1 MKKNQKKAF
10 ILIFALFAAF
20 FAAHSETQGDDIFEN
35 QKIEDGDFY
44 KIEREPSKK
53 EIEDENSKFFES
65 VKQKKLEILRKIEK
79 ERQKLESSKTKLS
92 SATEKSRLEL
102 EKNKAKMKSQLSKK
116 TDQTT
121 KPRQNLEN
129 QKSPEKTE
137 TDSLKK
143 NAPTTAATADNKQEE
158 NKPAADK
165 AEPTKPKAEA
175 KSAPKTPQKPQY
187 QPENLTVAEAEQKM
201 DAAINLRKKFIDL
214 GMGYKGIEY
223 VWGGKTPRPG
233 FDCSGLVSY
242 TAKQSLG
249 IEIKGNAQDIYNH
262 TSPVSLGDA
271 LPGDLIF
278 FKGPA
283 DTRITHVGIYLG
295 KNPGENDFG
304 KQNLFLNAASAGPRT
319 GVIISGLNEN
329 YWKKTF
335 YGCGRIIPEI

>member
-10 ILIFALFAAF
+10 ILTFALFTAF
-20 FAAHSETQGDDIFEN
+20 FAAHAETQSDNIFEN

-102 EKNKAKMKSQLSKK
+102 EKKKAKMKSQLSKK
-116 TDQTT
+116 TEQT
-121 KPRQNLEN
+121 KPGQNLGN
-129 QKSPEKTE
+129 QKNLEKTE

-158 NKPAADK
+158 NKPAPDK
-165 AEPTKPKAEA
+165 AEPTKSKSEA
-175 KSAPKTPQKPQY
+175 KSASKTPQKPQY
-187 QPENLTVAEAEQKM
+187 QPETPTVAEAEQKM

-214 GMGYKGIEY
+214 GMDYKGIEY

-249 IEIKGNAQDIYNH
+249 IDIKGNAQDIYNH